1 MDIDL
6 SPSFWGEKIKE
17 HYTVRTKEDMLATC
31 LSEMSDD
38 INKAH
43 GTSLAYM
50 ATAPLCYELEL
61 FYHALIE
68 HVINTNI
75 LTATGSYLDIY
86 VAQDNIQ
93 RREAQKGEII
103 GAFSDID
110 GFPMSME
117 IGTRFST
124 AQGESSHVFVV
135 REKEIADGQDTGYYI
150 LEAEEAG
157 LVNNV
162 GDGTLL
168 PLSHVNNLGKAYV
181 VRTIYKGSDLE
192 TDEELRA
199 RYFQSGKDRGQGGNV
214 EHYRKMFLGE
224 EEIGMVQVYPRWEID
239 ADFPTI
245 KPKILGSVKVS
256 LVDKSGYPL
265 SDERKQRLKA
275 KYDPE
280 QFEGTGIGMLP
291 IGHKLTLT
299 SPNLQPVNIKVQLTH
314 SSSVT
319 EQAVKDG
326 VIRVL
331 NNYMDNLAL
340 QWGVPDEINHHHLV
354 IRLSSIVGALINAN
368 IGVDNIEL
376 SEVIINDKNENLEL
390 PQTSELQLL
399 PYLSTI
405 TMNGDV
411 IWKYNQGE

>member
-103 GAFSDID
+103 GAFSNID
-110 GFPMSME
+110 GFPMGME

-135 REKEIADGQDTGYYI
+135 REKETADGQDTGYYI

-181 VRTIYKGSDLE
+181 VRTVYKGSDLE
-192 TDEELRA
+192 TDDELRA

-239 ADFPTI
+239 TEFPTT

-265 SDERKQRLKA
+265 SGERRRRLKA

-299 SPNLQPVNIKVQLTH
+299 APTLVPVNIKVKLTH
-314 SSSVT
+314 SSSVS
-319 EQAVKDG
+319 EQAVKEG

-331 NNYMDNLAL
+331 NSYMDNLIL
-340 QWGVPDEINHHHLV
+340 QWGVPDEINHHQMV
-354 IRLSSIVGALINAN
+354 IRLSSIVGALVNAN
-368 IGVDNIEL
+368 IGVDNIDL
-376 SEVIINDKNENLEL
+376 SEVILNEKNENLDL
-390 PQTSELQLL
+390 LQSADTQSL
-399 PYLSTI
+399 PYLSSI

-411 IWKYNQGE
+411 IWKYNQGK